1 MIKFNQKMIE
11 VKNLTKR
18 FGEIT
23 AIQDLTF
30 SVKKGEVLGFLGPN
44 GAGKTTTM
52 RILTCFIPATSGT
65 ATISGFDIFDQ
76 PKEVK
81 KRIGYLPEN
90 PPLYNDLTVFEY
102 LRFVAEIKGIER
114 RRIRSA
120 LHMALERCSLV
131 DVAHRLIGNLSRGYR
146 QRVGLA
152 QAIIHNPDLLIL
164 DEPTV
169 GLDPRQII
177 EMRNLVKEL
186 AGEQTI
192 ILSTHILPEVTATC
206 NRVIIINEGKIVAV
220 DSPEGLSTKIRRSDK
235 IGIRLS
241 ASPPDLYEKLKT
253 VEGVLNVIKETSDD
267 GHYFIIEGLIDRD
280 IRSELARCAVLNNW
294 GLLEMRRLTMSLE
307 DIFLKLTTRED
318 VVIREGS
325 QEEQ

>member
-1 MIKFNQKMIE
+1 MIE
-11 VKNLTKR
+11 IKNLTKR

-23 AIQDLTF
+23 AINDLTF

-52 RILTCFIPATSGT
+52 RILTCFMPATSGT
-65 ATISGFDIFDQ
+65 AIISGFDIFDH
-76 PKEVK
+76 PGEVK

-90 PPLYNDLTVFEY
+90 PPLYNDMTIIEY

-114 RRIRSA
+114 RMIRPA
-120 LHMALERCSLV
+120 LTRALERCSLG
-131 DVAHRLIGNLSRGYR
+131 DVSGRLIGNLSRGYK

-152 QAIIHNPDLLIL
+152 QAIIHNPDFLIL

-169 GLDPRQII
+169 GLDPKQII
-177 EMRNLVKEL
+177 EIRRLIKDL

-206 NRVIIINEGKIVAV
+206 NRVIIINEGRIMAV
-220 DSPEGLSTKIRRSDK
+220 DSPEGLSTKMRRSDK

-241 ASPPDLYEKLKT
+241 ASPPDLHDKLKT
-253 VEGVLNVIKETSDD
+253 VEGVLNVIREETGD
-267 GHYFIIEGLIDRD
+267 GHYYIIEASLDHD

-294 GLLEMRRLTMSLE
+294 GLLEMRRHSMSLE
-307 DIFLKLTTRED
+307 DIFLKLTTKED
-318 VVIREGS
+318 GEA
-325 QEEQ
+325 

>member
-1 MIKFNQKMIE
+1 MIE
-11 VKNLTKR
+11 VKDLTKR

-76 PKEVK
+76 PREVK
-81 KRIGYLPEN
+81 KKIGYLPEN
-90 PPLYNDLTVFEY
+90 PPLYNDMTVFEY
-102 LRFVAEIKGIER
+102 LHFVAEIKGIER
-114 RRIRSA
+114 RKIRPA
-120 LHMALERCSLV
+120 LDTVIARCSLF
-131 DVAHRLIGNLSRGYR
+131 DVTRRLIGNLSRGYR

-169 GLDPRQII
+169 GLDPKQII
-177 EMRNLVKEL
+177 EMRRLVKEL
-186 AGEQTI
+186 AGGQTI
-192 ILSTHILPEVTATC
+192 VLSTHILPEVTATC

-220 DSPEGLSTKIRRSDK
+220 DSPEGLSTKMRRSDK

-241 ASPPDLYEKLKT
+241 TSPPDLYEKLKA
-253 VEGVLNVIKETSDD
+253 VEGILNIIKEASDD
-267 GHYFIIEGLIDRD
+267 GHYFIIEGPLDRD
-280 IRSELARCAVLNNW
+280 IRGELARCVVSNNW
-294 GLLEMRRLTMSLE
+294 GLLEIKRHAMSLE
-307 DIFLKLTTRED
+307 DVFLKLTTRED
-318 VVIREGS
+318 VIGGEDA
-325 QEEQ
+325 

>member
-1 MIKFNQKMIE
+1 MIE
-11 VKNLTKR
+11 IKNLTKR

-23 AIQDLTF
+23 AINDLTF

-52 RILTCFIPATSGT
+52 RILTCFMPATSGT
-65 ATISGFDIFDQ
+65 ATISGFDIFDH
-76 PKEVK
+76 PGEVK

-90 PPLYNDLTVFEY
+90 PPLYNDMTIIEY

-114 RRIRSA
+114 RKIRPA
-120 LHMALERCSLV
+120 LVRALERCSLG
-131 DVAHRLIGNLSRGYR
+131 DVASRLIGNLSRGYK

-152 QAIIHNPDLLIL
+152 QAIIHNPDFLIL

-169 GLDPRQII
+169 GLDPKQII
-177 EMRNLVKEL
+177 EMRRLIKDL

-192 ILSTHILPEVTATC
+192 ILSTHILPEVTAAC
-206 NRVIIINEGKIVAV
+206 NRVIIINEGRIVAV

-241 ASPPDLYEKLKT
+241 ASPPDLHDKLEAI
-253 VEGVLNVIKETSDD
+253 EGVLNVIREETGD
-267 GHYFIIEGLIDRD
+267 GHYYIIEGSLDHD

-294 GLLEMRRLTMSLE
+294 GLLEMKRHSMSLE
-307 DIFLKLTTRED
+307 DIFLKLTTKED
-318 VVIREGS
+318 AESTEGPV
-325 QEEQ
+325 EEV